1 MDESQNL
8 DEHEGNKNPALD
20 GRNENDG
27 KTLIDGPTMQSGQKE
42 KKANGDSVGKDTS
55 SKEREITMPL
65 SSSTGII
72 PNTSNEDLP
81 NMHKKTRFM
90 LCGMS
95 NVHIQKLNTNT
106 LSNNEK
112 NLGKKPTQ

>member
-1 MDESQNL
+1 METML
-8 DEHEGNKNPALD
+8 MTVKP
-20 GRNENDG
+20 
-27 KTLIDGPTMQSGQKE
+27 LIDGPTMQEGQKE
-42 KKANGDSVGKDTS
+42 KKANGDSVRKDTS

-81 NMHKKTRFM
+81 NMHKKTMIM

-95 NVHIQKLNTNT
+95 NFIYRNSTQTHCPIM
-106 LSNNEK
+106 
-112 NLGKKPTQ
+112 KKQFG

>member
-20 GRNENDG
+20 GCDENDG
-27 KTLIDGPTMQSGQKE
+27 KTMNDGPTMQEGQKE
-42 KKANGDSVGKDTS
+42 KKANGDLVGKDTS
-55 SKEREITMPL
+55 STEREKTMPL
-65 SSSTGII
+65 STSTGII
-72 PNTSNEDLP
+72 PHTSNEDLP
-81 NMHKKTRFM
+81 NMHNKTRFM

-95 NVHIQKLNTNT
+95 NVHIQKLDTNT
-106 LSNNEK
+106 LSTNEK